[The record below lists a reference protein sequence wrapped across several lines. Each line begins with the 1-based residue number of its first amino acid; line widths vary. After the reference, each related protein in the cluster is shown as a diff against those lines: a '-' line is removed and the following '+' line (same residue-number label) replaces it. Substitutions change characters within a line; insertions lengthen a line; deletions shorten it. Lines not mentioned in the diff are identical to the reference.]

1 MLTLFVPGMT
11 KPWAP
16 VDYPV
21 AVKVMKT
28 ALEQG
33 ANLWNGVSYSLQGSD
48 IYLSGASPLARR
60 DIQAETLIQK

>member
-1 MLTLFVPGMT
+1 MLRAPGLT

-16 VDYPV
+16 VDYPI

-33 ANLWNGVSYSLQGSD
+33 ANLWNGVS
-48 IYLSGASPLARR
+48 AAF
-60 DIQAETLIQK
+60 E